1 MPEIR
6 VSVDFRHSITVG
18 FSDTFFQNETEI
30 QTKVSRFQTTQKCLK
45 TEHTKVW
52 ISDTYVLSILF
63 CLWLNLTYNLA
74 FNLTFN
80 LTFSLTFNSTFKSTF
95 NSIFNSI
102 YKLFCFKPL
111 FKLPD
116 LQVQNLSQLLY

>member
-30 QTKVSRFQTTQKCLK
+30 QTKVSRFQTIQKCLK

-52 ISDTYVLSILF
+52 ISDTYVLYFESNHLGPKT
-63 CLWLNLTYNLA
+63 LKLN
-74 FNLTFN
+74 
-80 LTFSLTFNSTFKSTF
+80 
-95 NSIFNSI
+95 
-102 YKLFCFKPL
+102 
-111 FKLPD
+111 
-116 LQVQNLSQLLY
+116 